1 MKTPPRSPPGFPS
14 PLYAASPGTVNIPVL
29 QMSAAGLELSPQ
41 SANVTA
47 LAAAFNDADLHE
59 DEEMQIWAI
68 KDIEDGEVE
77 HDNDGNMNYYLENGR
92 YYQCGHGRARCSHEK
107 CSNRDQYDVKD
118 FPNNCGFHPQWRL
131 PDKFEPCG
139 DDCQG
144 GLCPCL
150 GLYAPGYEVYR
161 KMMKREIKKK

>member
-14 PLYAASPGTVNIPVL
+14 PLYPASPGIVNIPV
-29 QMSAAGLELSPQ
+29 GLELSPQ

-77 HDNDGNMNYYLENGR
+77 HDNDGNMNYYLDNGR

-150 GLYAPGYEVYR
+150 GLYAPGYEIYR